1 MKNFPVFDS
10 WVLLILLPQWVLRLK
25 GHCMGVTW
33 KFPPPHSS
41 AILSASVQRSCRE
54 AVGEVL
60 GKEGRRKEHEGR
72 EAAWKHF
79 SWNITA
85 LGFIALPFLLLQLMD
100 PCPSMAIWFPIY
112 AKVWTSSDI
121 KCGFRWHV
129 QKVWV
134 LSSACP
140 PKMDDKHD
148 EWEQMSLSVGRMLIG
163 DLESWVLPLSRG
175 PWPSLWSSVILTLF
189 IHKMDLGWD

>member
-1 MKNFPVFDS
+1 MKNFPGFGS

-25 GHCMGVTW
+25 GQCMDVTW
-33 KFPPPHSS
+33 KFPPPLSS

-54 AVGEVL
+54 AVGQVL

-79 SWNITA
+79 SWSINA
-85 LGFIALPFLLLQLMD
+85 LGFTALPFLLLQRMD
-100 PCPSMAIWFPIY
+100 PCPSVSISFPIY

-129 QKVWV
+129 QKIWV
-134 LSSACP
+134 LSSAWP

-148 EWEQMSLSVGRMLIG
+148 EWEQMRVSV
-163 DLESWVLPLSRG
+163 
-175 PWPSLWSSVILTLF
+175 
-189 IHKMDLGWD
+189 